1 MDINNSTFDLKFLG
15 TGAADFSP
23 LLKTE
28 YKEKFGLDA
37 RRSSSIL
44 LNGHILIDAGVHT
57 YESLN
62 ITGTDISKITDIFIS
77 HLHID
82 HYNAEVIEKIASH
95 REKPVKLW
103 LPEGSLESKHFTKS
117 ANTEV
122 KLMKNFETYETAC
135 KIKVSAMPANHSTE
149 YLSRHFVFEKENKKF
164 FYGLDGAWFLF
175 DSYYFM
181 QNMKL
186 DLMILDA
193 TCGDYE
199 GDYRMAEHN
208 SIPMIKLMLPSL
220 KTMNIIDENSK
231 IILSHIAPT
240 LNKPHTETEKIVS
253 EFGALLAFDGMEF
266 SL

>member
-1 MDINNSTFDLKFLG
+1 MIKSTFDLKFLG

-44 LNGHILIDAGVHT
+44 LNGHILIDSGVHT
-57 YESLN
+57 YESLE
-62 ITGTDISKITDIFIS
+62 IIGADISKITDIFIS
-77 HLHID
+77 HLHMD
-82 HYNAEVIEKIASH
+82 HFRPQVIEKIASFTK
-95 REKPVKLW
+95 KPIKLW
-103 LPEGSLESKHFTKS
+103 LPEGSIGSEHFAPS
-117 ANTEV
+117 LNTEII
-122 KLMKNFETYETAC
+122 LMKNFETYYTSC
-135 KIKVSAMPANHSTE
+135 GIKVSPIPANHSTDH
-149 YLSRHFVFEKENKKF
+149 LSRHFIFEKDNKKF

-186 DLMILDA
+186 DLMILDS

-199 GDYRMAEHN
+199 GDFRMAEHN

-220 KTMNIIDENSK
+220 KTMNIIDEKSR
-231 IILSHIAPT
+231 IILSHVAPT
-240 LNKPHTETEKIVS
+240 LNKPHIETEKIVS
-253 EFGALLAFDGMEF
+253 EFGAILAFDGMEF

>member
-1 MDINNSTFDLKFLG
+1 MSINAFDLKFLG

-28 YKEKFGLDA
+28 YKEKFGFDA

-44 LNGHILIDAGVHT
+44 LNGHILIDCGVHT
-57 YESLN
+57 YESLK
-62 ITGTDISKITDIFIS
+62 IAGADISKITDIFIS
-77 HLHID
+77 HLHSD
-82 HYNAEVIEKIASH
+82 HYIADIIEKVASH
-95 REKPVKLW
+95 CEKTIKLW
-103 LPEGSLESKHFTKS
+103 LPEGTLESKHYNKS
-117 ANTEV
+117 SNTEV
-122 KLMKNFETYETAC
+122 ILMKNFTFYETES
-135 KIKVSAMPANHSTE
+135 KIKVSSFPANHSTE
-149 YLSRHFVFEKENKKF
+149 HLSRHFVFEKDGKKF

-199 GDYRMAEHN
+199 GDFRMAEHN

-220 KTMNIIDENSK
+220 KTMNIITENSK
-231 IILSHIAPT
+231 IILSHIAPS
-240 LNKPHTETEKIVS
+240 LNKPHIETEKIVS
-253 EFGALLAFDGMEF
+253 EFGAALAYDGMEF